1 MDATICYEAGEALA
15 MPTPQE
21 TAEPEYT
28 IDDLAALSQVPSRTI
43 RFYQSKGVLPKPEL
57 KGRVAYYGAPHV
69 ERLKL
74 IASLQDR
81 GLRIDAIR
89 ELLTRIDRGELDVN
103 EWLGI
108 EAELSAPWANDAPR
122 TVTEAELREI
132 VGAARPGLVASLVRA
147 KLLERKGEVF
157 FVASPTLLHLAARLE
172 AVGLDVEIARGASE
186 LLKKHLGRAAHD
198 LASYFFEHAREGFG
212 KGEADLAE
220 SFQAL
225 RAMGIEAVRV
235 IFAREMERELREL
248 SESGKTASL
257 PAKKR
262 KARSA

>member
-1 MDATICYEAGEALA
+1 MNATICYEAGEV
-15 MPTPQE
+15 MPMSTPAKSE
-21 TAEPEYT
+21 EPEYT

-89 ELLTRIDRGELDVN
+89 DLLSRIDRGELDVN

-108 EAELSAPWANDAPR
+108 EAALSAPWANDAPR
-122 TVTEAELREI
+122 TVTEAELRDL
-132 VGAARPGLVASLVRA
+132 VGADRPGLVAALVRA
-147 KLLERKGEVF
+147 KMLERKGEVF
-157 FVASPTLLHLAARLE
+157 FVPSPTLLHLAARLE
-172 AVGLDVEIARGASE
+172 AAGLDLEIARGASD
-186 LLKKHLGRAAHD
+186 LLRKHLGRAAHD
-198 LASYFFEHAREGFG
+198 LATYFFEHAREGFG
-212 KGEADLAE
+212 KSEGDIAEA
-220 SFQAL
+220 FQAL
-225 RAMGIEAVRV
+225 RPMGIEAVRV

-248 SESGKTASL
+248 SESGKTTSL

-262 KARSA
+262 KSRA